1 MLLESKD
8 NNYLYNYKELNT
20 DHDLKWYDYGARFYD
35 AVIGRWHV
43 VDQIAEVAN
52 SWSPYNYVENNPMN
66 GIDPTGMSSEDA
78 LFNAAKKDPNAKNAY
93 TANGYDNNGE
103 KEESREITR
112 DKDGNPTSVRIGFG
126 NAREDQGCCPGP
138 CCPYDKFDRSQE
150 AILKM
155 TKEEREESFGIFVTA
170 ATLWVP
176 LKINWISK
184 LKFFNF
190 AAKGAAKLVPL
201 GLGTTGRTV
210 AKNLIKQMA
219 MKNIMSNPALGKVI
233 QEGMKDSRWLGWS
246 KMLYTVK
253 SKEGVTAVVH
263 YVGKFEN
270 GVLKAVDD
278 FKFK

>member
-8 NNYLYNYKELNT
+8 NNYLYNYKELNA

-43 VDQIAEVAN
+43 VDPIAEVAN

>member
-1 MLLESKD
+1 MD
-8 NNYLYNYKELNT
+8 PM
-20 DHDLKWYDYGARFYD
+20 G
-35 AVIGRWHV
+35 
-43 VDQIAEVAN
+43 EVAN
-52 SWSPYNYVENNPMN
+52 SLSPYNYVENNPMN

-93 TANGYDNNGE
+93 TANGYDINGE

-190 AAKGAAKLVPL
+190 AAKTSSVFSYITPKI
-201 GLGTTGRTV
+201 
-210 AKNLIKQMA
+210 IKQMLKRGWTKELIHKTVNQPFTTRLA
-219 MKNIMSNPALGKVI
+219 SNRATGNSATAFFQKDGSYIVKDDITNEVI
-233 QEGMKDSRWLGWS
+233 QISNRLDPKWVPDATITNPYIP
-246 KMLYTVK
+246 K
-253 SKEGVTAVVH
+253 
-263 YVGKFEN
+263 
-270 GVLKAVDD
+270 
-278 FKFK
+278 